1 MADKN
6 SKSKGKL
13 VSLLSSPG
21 KEKDKDKSKSKS
33 KTRASVT
40 SSQATSLI
48 LVTDPVT
55 KKTERVSLD
64 STSPSPVFP
73 TQERSTSPLSRSQT
87 PRSSES
93 VSREEVLAMFATLKH
108 DLVALHSAERPV
120 APLPPGVGG
129 VASLS
134 RLRPSATITSADLGP
149 DFSGLVADFPAFSGG
164 FAALAPPGS
173 SASALGGVCGS
184 PHLFGG
190 SHLPAGPGYAFA
202 SPGSQTAPPR
212 QYTVHHVAGALGSG
226 EARQPAPLG
235 SVSAVPASGG
245 QAAASCLSSS
255 GLQDSVGGHRPV
267 ALGPAAAVPGSS
279 SQGVGSSGC
288 PSGLPVGPARGLSS
302 STSGC
307 AVAGTS
313 GGGQRASGSGGSV
326 PAIPSLVTHR
336 LPAPTSGSAAAVPV
350 VGGAVGGQFAALPSI
365 VQPTLATSASVDGWV
380 SGLPDPPSDGDQEG
394 FGEEQEGDEDCSESV
409 TPLRIPNK
417 LGPTLELA
425 AEITSRYF
433 PEGVSADST
442 VVAPPP
448 SALADFAGAGDTKA
462 KFRFVESP
470 SVPFVMAQVLAD
482 ANTPYPLLAAHGEA
496 PPSAQPW
503 LTSAQAGGGLPAN
516 SRRSRL
522 PSRPHSL
529 LSSFSLP
536 TAPLPVTPEL
546 ARLRQDGYSRDR
558 TSVCTEQSLL
568 GLEESGRSSLELTSL
583 AETLIRSLTRAIA
596 SSIEPFRFRDD
607 AIEADAAMLLAA
619 LAKVT
624 DSQMTLAARLY
635 SQVVFWRREAF
646 LNGSRLTDK
655 ATIDSLRVS
664 PFSEGAL
671 LGSRSLDA
679 LRQQTEETR
688 DQHVVQLTELALK
701 QHSNKPRSSAS
712 APDSS
717 SGQQSSRAGRGGSR
731 SRPYQRKPSFGK
743 RGSGRKPNPQ

>member
-33 KTRASVT
+33 KTRASVS
-40 SSQATSLI
+40 SSQPTSLI

-73 TQERSTSPLSRSQT
+73 TRERSSPPLSRSQT

-93 VSREEVLAMFATLKH
+93 VSREEILAMFATLKH

-149 DFSGLVADFPAFSGG
+149 DFSGSVADSPALSGG

-190 SHLPAGPGYAFA
+190 SHLPAGPGYALA

-226 EARQPAPLG
+226 VARQPAPLG

-245 QAAASCLSSS
+245 QAAASCLPSS

-267 ALGPAAAVPGSS
+267 ALGSAAAVPGWS

-394 FGEEQEGDEDCSESV
+394 FGEEQEGDEDRSESV

-448 SALADFAGAGDTKA
+448 SALADFAGAGDTRA
-462 KFRFVESP
+462 KFRFMESP

-607 AIEADAAMLLAA
+607 ASEADAAMLLAA